1 MNILFVGNSFT
12 YFHEMPKM
20 VQELAQA
27 NGRDVQA
34 YTFAKGGHKLLQYT
48 EDREKFAEFR
58 RLYSARQYDLCVL
71 QEYSTLPMGDFD
83 AFQRGVQAVMQVT
96 RAYVRQ
102 YMLYETW
109 GFRKGQPQMKALGLS
124 QNELT
129 EKLQEAY
136 KRLGEELGL
145 PVAHVGTAFRWMTQ
159 TAPELGLF
167 ADDGKHPSYRGS
179 VLAALVIYRTIF
191 HEFPADCSPLKV
203 LPRTLEALR
212 GAAVIANG

>member
-20 VQELAQA
+20 VQDLAQA

-34 YTFAKGGHKLLQYT
+34 YTFGKGGRKLLQYT
-48 EDREKFAEFR
+48 EERQEYAEFR
-58 RLYSARQYDLCVL
+58 RLYSARPYDLCVL
-71 QEYSTLPMGDFD
+71 QEYSTLPAEDFD

-96 RAYVRQ
+96 RAYVRR

-109 GFRKGQPQMKALGLS
+109 GFQEGQTQMKALGLS

-136 KRLGEELGL
+136 KRLGGSW
-145 PVAHVGTAFRWMTQ
+145 GFR
-159 TAPELGLF
+159 
-167 ADDGKHPSYRGS
+167 
-179 VLAALVIYRTIF
+179 
-191 HEFPADCSPLKV
+191 
-203 LPRTLEALR
+203 
-212 GAAVIANG
+212 